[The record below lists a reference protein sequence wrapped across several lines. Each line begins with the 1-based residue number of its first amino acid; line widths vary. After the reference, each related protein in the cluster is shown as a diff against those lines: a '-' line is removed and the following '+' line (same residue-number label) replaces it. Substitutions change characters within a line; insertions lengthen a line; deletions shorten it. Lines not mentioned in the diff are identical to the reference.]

1 MNTFVYSMVG
11 LLIGVLTASTM
22 AVDNEQVGMGVWL
35 AVVVLFTLTGA
46 LTGKGEEL
54 VDNVKGSKGNE

>member
-22 AVDNEQVGMGVWL
+22 SIDNSNVTPIIYLSVII
-35 AVVVLFTLTGA
+35 VFTLAGA
-46 LTGKGEEL
+46 LTGKAEEL
-54 VDNVKGSKGNE
+54 ADNVKSEGK

>member
-1 MNTFVYSMVG
+1 MNTFLYGAVG
-11 LLIGVLTASTM
+11 LVIGVLTASTM
-22 AVDNEQVGMGVWL
+22 AADNEQVGTGIWL

-54 VDNVKGSKGNE
+54 ADNVKSGGDK